1 MEKHKLIAY
10 LIALLNLINGYF
22 QRDYILNFTNS
33 DFKFFE
39 RRRYLGIDKYEFS
52 SLINGLD
59 PRLYS
64 MLFFAIVS
72 FLSSV
77 AFIHFYFQNK
87 KYTVITLW
95 IYIVAYFIS
104 VLIFAFAFLFKGG
117 LLGFEFFQNIKN
129 SLSSSF
135 FLLFLIALFI
145 YDGKQ
150 KSANE
155 SN

>member
-10 LIALLNLINGYF
+10 LIAVVNLINGYF
-22 QRDYILNFTNS
+22 QRDYVINFTNS

-39 RRRYLGIDKYEFS
+39 KRRYLGIDKYEFS

-72 FLSSV
+72 FLSSIT
-77 AFIHFYFQNK
+77 FIYFYFQSK
-87 KYTVITLW
+87 KYTLITLW
-95 IYIVAYFIS
+95 IYIVAYIIS
-104 VLIFAFAFLFKGG
+104 VLIFAFAFLFKNG

-145 YDGKQ
+145 YDRKQ
-150 KSANE
+150 KSTNE
-155 SN
+155 SI